1 MINPNVLNALREQI
15 NKEFASAYLYLS
27 MSLKMESANYKGFAN
42 WLFKQYQEELEHAH
56 TFIHYI
62 QKRGAEVQLND
73 IKAAEITTNAPLAI
87 AEAVLAHEQ
96 MISHSINSLTELSRK
111 ENDYAT
117 EIFLHDFINEQIE
130 EEDTA
135 QDIVA
140 KFTFA
145 GDSAAAR
152 YSVDQELARR

>member
-1 MINPNVLNALREQI
+1 MINPTVLTALREQI

-27 MSLKMESANYKGFAN
+27 MSLKMESANYKGFSN

-56 TFIHYI
+56 TFIRYI
-62 QKRGAEVQLND
+62 QKRGAEVRLND
-73 IKAAEITTNAPLAI
+73 IQAAEIATDVPLAV

-96 MISHSINSLTELSRK
+96 MISRSINNLTELSRK

-135 QDIVA
+135 QDIVS